1 MGSLCPNFAANKRQK
16 VALFRSLFRGRADV
30 FPRHWQNPK
39 KQTRG
44 YAPACANEW
53 VRGVCEKPRVKCG
66 ECPNQAFIAVTD
78 QVIIDHLRGRHI
90 AGVYPLLDDETCC
103 FLALDFD
110 KADWKNDVAA
120 FRNTCTHFGLNAA
133 VERSR
138 SGKGAHVWFFFA
150 VPVPANEARTLGCY
164 LITETMAHR
173 DELPMSSYDRLFPI
187 QDTMPRGG
195 FGNLIALPLQ
205 YEARQRNN
213 TVFVDESW
221 DPYPD
226 QWAYLAGLPRIDRSR
241 VKELARDAIERGKVV
256 GVPIEHATGGVRG
269 QLRLEE
275 ASGTRRFAINGPLPP
290 RVCAV
295 LGAEVVVDVKGL
307 PPVLIDQIKRLA
319 AFENPEFYKKQAMRL
334 STALTPRVISCAEE
348 AGNRVGLPRG
358 CLPALE
364 ELIDKHDIEFV
375 VDDQRLDGEAIGV
388 EFRGK
393 LTALQQQAVRAL
405 LAHDIGVF
413 VAPLAVGRR
422 FWARTW

>member
-1 MGSLCPNFAANKRQK
+1 MPGTELEKLASQIAREEARLREIDAAQAAATQRLEALSAKPVMLQRPDPCDPVSPQTNAQK

-30 FPRHWQNPK
+30 FPKHWQNPN

-44 YAPACANEW
+44 SAPACANEW

-187 QDTMPRGG
+187 
-195 FGNLIALPLQ
+195 
-205 YEARQRNN
+205 
-213 TVFVDESW
+213 
-221 DPYPD
+221 
-226 QWAYLAGLPRIDRSR
+226 
-241 VKELARDAIERGKVV
+241 
-256 GVPIEHATGGVRG
+256 
-269 QLRLEE
+269 
-275 ASGTRRFAINGPLPP
+275 
-290 RVCAV
+290 
-295 LGAEVVVDVKGL
+295 
-307 PPVLIDQIKRLA
+307 
-319 AFENPEFYKKQAMRL
+319 
-334 STALTPRVISCAEE
+334 
-348 AGNRVGLPRG
+348 
-358 CLPALE
+358 
-364 ELIDKHDIEFV
+364 
-375 VDDQRLDGEAIGV
+375 
-388 EFRGK
+388 
-393 LTALQQQAVRAL
+393 
-405 LAHDIGVF
+405 
-413 VAPLAVGRR
+413 
-422 FWARTW
+422 